1 MKRTPNKRNR
11 AKQTQPR
18 KVYHAFSSWRFLF
31 VSISVAVIAVLL
43 ISRLAYIQVI
53 EPEYL
58 SREADKR
65 SLRVTKSVT
74 HRGNISDRNGEEL
87 AISVP
92 AYAIWVDP
100 KTVKESYAFTEEEWL
115 ASAVENTRTGKIKY
129 TKKKFFES
137 KKWPALAE
145 VLDIRLENLVKII
158 KRPNAR
164 FAYLKRQVNVP
175 IVDYIKKLRLA
186 GIANQ
191 LESHRFYPTG
201 EINANIIGLTDLDA
215 QGIEGIEKSYNN
227 FLQGQ
232 TGKKRVRKDRLGNVI
247 DNIEVL
253 KEKKAAGNLQLS
265 IDQRIQAVAY
275 SQLKRAVKMNQAT
288 SGSIVVLD
296 VHTGE
301 IYAMA
306 NYPSFNP
313 NDRSQYQPYKLR
325 NRAITDTFE
334 PGSTVKPLVV
344 ASALAYKKTNVDE
357 IINTSPGWMYL
368 GGRRV
373 RDGKNLGKIDLAMI
387 LKKSSNI
394 GVSKLALRLKPGQLQ
409 QTFAD
414 FGLGN
419 DTGIGLIGES
429 VGRLPIRHRWSDF
442 ELATMSFGYG
452 ITATTLQIAKAYA
465 ILGSGGKEYPLSI
478 LKIEKP
484 SEGEQVIPRKI
495 ALEVV
500 HMMEGVSKKGG
511 TARKAKVEGY
521 RIAGKTGTSR
531 KAEAGGYGDDYV
543 SIFAGVAPASNPR
556 FSIVVMINEPQ
567 GDRYYAGDV
576 AAPVFSSVMQSALL
590 LSHVR
595 PDDENTRYTLLDQL
609 KDAQ

>member
-1 MKRTPNKRNR
+1 MNKRRTTSR
-11 AKQTQPR
+11 AKGSSQTR
-18 KVYHAFSSWRFLF
+18 KKKIYLSYSSGRYVF
-31 VSISVAVIAVLL
+31 VAVTISLIAIAL
-43 ISRLAYIQVI
+43 ISRLAFIQI
-53 EPEYL
+53 LEPEYL
-58 SREADKR
+58 TNEADKR
-65 SLRVTKSVT
+65 SLRVTKSVV
-74 HRGNISDRNGEEL
+74 HRGNIEDRNGEEL

-92 AYAIWVDP
+92 AFAIWVDP
-100 KTVKESYAFTEEEWL
+100 KEVKKHFAFTLEEW
-115 ASAVENTRTGKIKY
+115 ADSVVVNPKTGLERH
-129 TKKKFFES
+129 TKKYFYES
-137 KKWPALAE
+137 KKWSALAE
-145 VLDIRLENLVKII
+145 VLGIEREAIAKII
-158 KRPNAR
+158 QRPKAR
-164 FAYLKRQVNVP
+164 FAYLKRQVNDPMVQY
-175 IVDYIKKLRLA
+175 VKQLKLS
-186 GIANQ
+186 GIASQ

-201 EINANIIGLTDLDA
+201 EINANILGLTDLDA
-215 QGIEGIEKSYNN
+215 QGIEGIEKSYNDY
-227 FLQGQ
+227 LQGQ

-253 KEKKAAGNLQLS
+253 KEKKLAGNLQLT

-275 SQLKRAVKMNQAT
+275 TELKRSIKMNNAT

-313 NDRSQYQPYKLR
+313 NDRTQYQAYKLR

-344 ASALAYKKTNVDE
+344 ASALIHHKTDVDE
-357 IINTSPGWMYL
+357 VIDTSPGWMTI

-373 RDGKNLGKIDLAMI
+373 RDGRNYGKMDLAKI

-394 GVSKLALRLKPGQLQ
+394 GVSKLALRLKPEQLQ

-414 FGLGN
+414 FGFGN
-419 DTGIGLIGES
+419 DTGIALIGES

-452 ITATTLQIAKAYA
+452 ITSTTLQLAKAYA
-465 ILGSGGKEYPLSI
+465 ILGSGGMQYPLSI
-478 LKIEKP
+478 IKGPEYP
-484 SEGEQVIPRKI
+484 GEQVIPKNI

-500 HMMEGVSKKGG
+500 AMMEGVSEPGG
-511 TARKAKVEGY
+511 TAKKAKVEGY

-543 SIFAGVAPASNPR
+543 AVFAGVAPASRPR
-556 FSIVVMINEPQ
+556 FAIAVMINEPQ

-576 AAPVFSSVMQSALL
+576 AAPVFSAVMKSTLL
-590 LSHVR
+590 LTHVL
-595 PDDENTRYTLLDQL
+595 PDGGDQSYTYLEA
-609 KDAQ
+609 K

>member
-1 MKRTPNKRNR
+1 MKRIQTRKKR
-11 AKQTQPR
+11 AKQAQPR
-18 KVYHAFSSWRFLF
+18 KVYHAFSSWRYVF
-31 VSISVAVIAVLL
+31 VSLTVAVIAVLL
-43 ISRLAYIQVI
+43 ITRLAFIQVI

-58 SREADKR
+58 TQEADKR

-100 KTVKESYAFTEEEWL
+100 KTVKDAYAFNDEEWQ
-115 ASAVENTRTGKIKY
+115 ASAFENSRTGKVQYK
-129 TKKKFFES
+129 KKKFFES

-145 VLDIRLENLVKII
+145 VLDINLETLVDIVK
-158 KRPNAR
+158 KPNAR
-164 FAYLKRQVNVP
+164 FIYLKRQVNLP
-175 IVDYIKKLRLA
+175 IVDYIKQLKLA
-186 GIANQ
+186 GISNQ
-191 LESHRFYPTG
+191 LESHRYYPTG

-215 QGIEGIEKSYNN
+215 QGIEGIEKSYNTY
-227 FLQGQ
+227 LQGQ

-247 DNIEVL
+247 DDIGVI

-275 SQLKRAVKMNQAT
+275 SELKRAIKINKAT
-288 SGSIVVLD
+288 SGSLVVLD

-344 ASALAYKKTNVDE
+344 ASALVYKKTDVDE
-357 IINTSPGWMYL
+357 VINTSPGWMHI

-373 RDGKNLGKIDLAMI
+373 RDGKNLGKINLAMI

-394 GVSKLALRLKPGQLQ
+394 GVSKLALRLKPGELQ
-409 QTFAD
+409 QTFAH

-429 VGRLPIRHRWSDF
+429 VGRLPLRHRWSDF

-452 ITATTLQIAKAYA
+452 ITATTLQLAKAYA
-465 ILGSGGKEYPLSI
+465 ILGSGGKEYPLTM
-478 LKIEKP
+478 LKVETP
-484 SEGEQVIPRKI
+484 SEGQQVIPRNI

-500 HMMEGVSKKGG
+500 HMMEGVSEQGG
-511 TARKAKVEGY
+511 TARKAKIEGY

-543 SIFAGVAPASNPR
+543 SIFAGLAPASNPR

-567 GDRYYAGDV
+567 GDHYYAGDV

-595 PDDENTRYTLLDQL
+595 PDDETTQYTLLDQL
-609 KDAQ
+609 NDAN

>member
-1 MKRTPNKRNR
+1 MNKRRTTSR
-11 AKQTQPR
+11 AKGSSQTR
-18 KVYHAFSSWRFLF
+18 KKKIYLSYSSGRYVF
-31 VSISVAVIAVLL
+31 VAVTISLIALAL
-43 ISRLAYIQVI
+43 ISRLAFIQI
-53 EPEYL
+53 LEPEYL
-58 SREADKR
+58 TNEADKR
-65 SLRVTKSVT
+65 SLRVTKSVV
-74 HRGNISDRNGEEL
+74 HRGNIEDRNGEEL

-92 AYAIWVDP
+92 AFAIWVDP
-100 KTVKESYAFTEEEWL
+100 KEVKKHFAFTLEQW
-115 ASAVENTRTGKIKY
+115 ADSVVVNPKTGLERH
-129 TKKKFFES
+129 TKKYFYES
-137 KKWPALAE
+137 KKWSALAE
-145 VLDIRLENLVKII
+145 VLGIEREAIAKII
-158 KRPNAR
+158 QRPKAR
-164 FAYLKRQVNVP
+164 FAYLKRQVNDPMVQY
-175 IVDYIKKLRLA
+175 VKQLKLS
-186 GIANQ
+186 GIASQ

-201 EINANIIGLTDLDA
+201 EINANILGLTDLDA
-215 QGIEGIEKSYNN
+215 QGIEGIEKSYNDY
-227 FLQGQ
+227 LQGQ

-253 KEKKAAGNLQLS
+253 KEKKLAGNLQLT

-275 SQLKRAVKMNQAT
+275 TELKRSIKMNNAT

-313 NDRSQYQPYKLR
+313 NDRTQYQAYKLR

-344 ASALAYKKTNVDE
+344 ASALIHHKTDVDE
-357 IINTSPGWMYL
+357 VIDTSPGWMTI

-373 RDGKNLGKIDLAMI
+373 RDGRNYGKMDLAKI

-394 GVSKLALRLKPGQLQ
+394 GVSKLALRLKPEQLQ

-414 FGLGN
+414 FGFGN
-419 DTGIGLIGES
+419 DTGIALIGES

-452 ITATTLQIAKAYA
+452 ITSTTLQLAKAYA
-465 ILGSGGKEYPLSI
+465 ILGSGGMQYPLSI
-478 LKIEKP
+478 IKGPEYP
-484 SEGEQVIPRKI
+484 GEQVIPKNI

-500 HMMEGVSKKGG
+500 AMMEGVSEPGG
-511 TARKAKVEGY
+511 TAKKAKVEGY

-543 SIFAGVAPASNPR
+543 AVFAGVAPASRPR
-556 FSIVVMINEPQ
+556 FAIAVMINEPQ

-576 AAPVFSSVMQSALL
+576 AAPVFSAVMKSTLL
-590 LSHVR
+590 LTHVL
-595 PDDENTRYTLLDQL
+595 PDGGDQSYTYLEA
-609 KDAQ
+609 K

>member
-1 MKRTPNKRNR
+1 MKRTQSRKKR
-11 AKQTQPR
+11 AKQAQPR
-18 KVYHAFSSWRFLF
+18 KVYHAFSSWRYLF
-31 VSISVAVIAVLL
+31 VSVTIAVIAVLL
-43 ISRLAYIQVI
+43 ISRLAHIQVI

-58 SREADKR
+58 TKEADKR

-100 KTVKESYAFTEEEWL
+100 KAVKAAYAFNEEEWQ

-129 TKKKFFES
+129 KKAKFFES

-145 VLDIRLENLVKII
+145 VLGIKLEKLVKIVR
-158 KRPNAR
+158 RPNAR
-164 FAYLKRQVNVP
+164 FVYLKRQVNIP
-175 IVDYIKKLRLA
+175 IVDYVKQLKLA

-191 LESHRFYPTG
+191 LESHRYYPTG

-215 QGIEGIEKSYNN
+215 QGIEGIEKSYNTY
-227 FLQGQ
+227 LQGQ

-247 DNIEVL
+247 DDIEVL
-253 KEKKAAGNLQLS
+253 KVKKAAGNLQLS

-275 SQLKRAVKMNQAT
+275 SELKRAVKMNKAT

-306 NYPSFNP
+306 NFPSFNP

-334 PGSTVKPLVV
+334 PGSTVKPLVI
-344 ASALAYKKTNVDE
+344 ASALVYKKTDVDE
-357 IINTSPGWMYL
+357 VINTSPGWMHI

-373 RDGKNLGKIDLAMI
+373 RDGKNLGKINLAMI

-419 DTGIGLIGES
+419 DTGVGLIGES

-465 ILGSGGKEYPLSI
+465 ILGSGGKQYPITI
-478 LKIEKP
+478 LKTDNP
-484 SEGEQVIPRKI
+484 GEGEQVIPKNI

-531 KAEAGGYGDDYV
+531 KAEAGGYGDDYIA
-543 SIFAGVAPASNPR
+543 IFAGLAPASNPR

-595 PDDENTRYTLLDQL
+595 PDDEDTRYTLLEQL
-609 KDAQ
+609 NDAQ

>member
-1 MKRTPNKRNR
+1 MKMKRNLVKIKSS
-11 AKQTQPR
+11 KQTR
-18 KVYHAFSSWRFLF
+18 KKKVYNTFSCGRYYF
-31 VSISVAVIAVLL
+31 VSIVIAALAIALL
-43 ISRLAYIQVI
+43 SRLAYIQVI
-53 EPEYL
+53 ETEYL
-58 SREADKR
+58 TNEADKR
-65 SLRVTKSVT
+65 SLRVTKSVA
-74 HRGNISDRNGEEL
+74 HRGNIEDRYGEEL

-92 AYAIWVDP
+92 AYAIWVDA
-100 KTVKESYAFTEEEWL
+100 KTVKEHYAFTEQEWQE
-115 ASAVENTRTGKIKY
+115 SKVIDNRSGREKY
-129 TKKKFFES
+129 SKKQFYNS

-145 VLDIRLENLVKII
+145 VLGLDIEAMAEILK
-158 KRPNAR
+158 KPNSR
-164 FAYLKRQVNVP
+164 FAYLKRQVNGPV
-175 IVDYIKKLRLA
+175 VDYIKKLKLA
-186 GIANQ
+186 GISN
-191 LESHRFYPTG
+191 LRESHRFYPTG
-201 EINANIIGLTDLDA
+201 EINANILGLTDLDA
-215 QGIEGIEKSYNN
+215 QGIEGIEKTYNN
-227 FLQGQ
+227 FLQGKN
-232 TGKKRVRKDRLGNVI
+232 GKKRVRKDRLGNVI

-253 KEKKAAGNLQLS
+253 AERKAAGNLELS

-275 SQLKRAVKMNQAT
+275 SQLKRAVKMHEAT

-296 VHTGE
+296 VTTGE

-313 NDRSQYQPYKLR
+313 NDRTQYQPYKLR

-344 ASALAYKKTNVDE
+344 SSALIYGKTDVDE
-357 IINTSPGWMYL
+357 VIDTSPGWMHI

-373 RDGKNLGKIDLAMI
+373 RDGKNHGKMDLPMI

-394 GVSKLALRLKPGQLQ
+394 GVSKLALRLKPAQLQ

-414 FGLGN
+414 YGFGN
-419 DTGIGLIGES
+419 DTGISLIGES
-429 VGRLPIRHRWSDF
+429 VGRMPLRHRWSDF

-452 ITATTLQIAKAYA
+452 ITTTTLQLAKAYA
-465 ILGSGGKEYPLSI
+465 ILGNGGVEQPISI
-478 LKIEKP
+478 LKNTNP
-484 SEGEQVIPRKI
+484 GPGEQVIPRNI

-500 HMMEGVSKKGG
+500 SMMEGVSEKGG
-511 TARKAKVEGY
+511 TAPKAKVEGY

-543 SIFAGVAPASNPR
+543 SVFAGLAPISDPR

-576 AAPVFSSVMQSALL
+576 AAPVFSAVMKSALL

-595 PDDENTRYTLLDQL
+595 PDSKDERYTLLESY
-609 KDAQ
+609 